1 MMTEFKEDPPW
12 DWKGSLFVF
21 LIIMG
26 VNFLFLSMI
35 QLFMLTATGWEFDLT
50 GKLVTSG
57 SLYGVWLGTI
67 ITEFIILGI
76 TIFAAVYFY
85 RGKVQHFNFKLP
97 SKKHF
102 LIAIG
107 GVFIA
112 YFLASIGGKLQEII
126 TGTDP
131 NQNIYIAFFETSNIF
146 EVVIWITIM
155 MLVVAVSEEI
165 FARGF
170 VQKGFHNTCR
180 SKKLPIVIGIIIPSL
195 LFALL
200 HLDIY
205 RFIPLFFVGLVL
217 GCVYYF
223 TADNSMASAI
233 THFLY
238 KSIGIILY
246 FQPA

>member
-1 MMTEFKEDPPW
+1 MMTEFNEDPPW
-12 DWKGSLFVF
+12 NWKGSSFIF
-21 LIIMG
+21 LVIMG

-35 QLFMLTATGWEFDLT
+35 QLYMLTATGWAFDLT

-57 SLYGVWLGTI
+57 ALYGVWLGTTI
-67 ITEFIILGI
+67 SEFIILGI
-76 TIFAAVYFY
+76 TIFAAIYLY
-85 RGKVQHFNFKLP
+85 RGKVQDFNFKLP
-97 SKKHF
+97 SLKHF

-107 GVFIA
+107 GAFVA
-112 YFLASIGGKLQEII
+112 YFLSILGGKLQEMV
-126 TGTDP
+126 TGPDP
-131 NQNIYIAFFETSNIF
+131 NQDMYTAFFRTSNIF
-146 EVVIWITIM
+146 ELVMWILVM

-180 SKKLPIVIGIIIPSL
+180 SKKLPIVIGIFIPSL

-238 KSIGIILY
+238 NSIGIILY